1 MARTSPTLTIRRLDE
16 RVKRK
21 LRLRAAANGRS
32 MEDEVRSILGAELAG
47 AEASTMRVP
56 AETKAVAAPVTARP
70 YAPGLDGVLI
80 VLVIAG
86 GIAAYKSLDLI
97 RRLRERGVVVDVVM
111 TAAARE
117 FVTPLSVGALTGR
130 KVFTDLF
137 DRADE
142 HDIGHIRLARNAA
155 AIVVAP
161 ATADLMA
168 RMATGRADDLAA
180 AILLATDVPVLLA
193 PAMNPK
199 MWSHAATRR
208 NVETLRDDGTR
219 FVGPNAGEMAESGEA
234 GWGRLAEPLEIVAA
248 LKALLAPEPGP
259 LSGRKVVVT
268 SGPTHEPID
277 PVRYLANRSSGRQG
291 HAIAA
296 AARAAG
302 AAVTLVSGP
311 VALPDPPGVTVVH
324 VETAREM
331 LDAVMA
337 ALPADVAVMAAAVGD
352 WRAASPTGSKI
363 KKDGSGRP
371 PALAL
376 AENAD
381 ILATIAHHKTLRP
394 KLVVGFAAETDDLM
408 KNAAKKLKAK
418 GADWIVAN
426 DVSAAGGVMG
436 GADNTVHI
444 VSRSDGRGEARVEQW
459 PTLSKEE
466 VAARL
471 VARIASA
478 LDDPRIESPVG
489 DHDRR
494 PVRLASSRKRTGAAV
509 GKDA

>member
-1 MARTSPTLTIRRLDE
+1 MATTTATLTIRRLDG
-16 RVKRK
+16 RVKQK
-21 LRLRAAANGRS
+21 LRVRAAGHGRS

-47 AEASTMRVP
+47 GEAAAVVARQRKP
-56 AETKAVAAPVTARP
+56 APLPAPTERSAA
-70 YAPGLDGVLI
+70 GLDGAAIL
-80 VLVIAG
+80 LVIAG

-97 RRLRERGVVVDVVM
+97 RRLRERGAVVDAVM
-111 TAAARE
+111 TAAAQE

-142 HDIGHIRLARNAA
+142 HDIGHIRLARGAD

-168 RMATGRADDLAA
+168 RMASGQAGDLAT
-180 AILLATDVPVLLA
+180 AILLATDAPVLLA

-199 MWSHAATRR
+199 MWEHPATRR
-208 NVETLRDDGTR
+208 NVETLRADGIR
-219 FVGPNAGEMAESGEA
+219 FVGPDAGEMAEAGEV
-234 GWGRLAEPLEIVAA
+234 GTGRMAEPPAIVAA
-248 LKALLAPEPGP
+248 LEALLAPEPGP
-259 LSGRKVVVT
+259 LTGRKVVVT

-296 AARAAG
+296 AAQRAG

-311 VALPDPPGVTVVH
+311 VAIPDPPGVSVVH

-337 ALPADVAVMAAAVGD
+337 ALPADVAVLTAAVAD
-352 WRAASPTGSKI
+352 WRVASAARAKI
-363 KKDGSGRP
+363 KKDGTGKP
-371 PALAL
+371 PALTL
-376 AENAD
+376 AENPD
-381 ILATIAHHKTLRP
+381 ILATVAHHKTLRP
-394 KLVVGFAAETDDLM
+394 ALVVGFAAETDDLM
-408 KNAAKKLKAK
+408 KNAVAKLKKK

-426 DVSAAGGVMG
+426 DVSPATGVMG
-436 GADNTVHI
+436 GEENTVHL
-444 VSRSDGRGEARVEQW
+444 VSAAGVEDW
-459 PTLSKEE
+459 PRLPKSE

-471 VARIASA
+471 VARIAAA
-478 LDDPRIESPVG
+478 LAEASP
-489 DHDRR
+489 
-494 PVRLASSRKRTGAAV
+494 K
-509 GKDA
+509 

>member
-1 MARTSPTLTIRRLDE
+1 MAKTSPTLTIRRLDE
-16 RVKRK
+16 RVKHK
-21 LRLRAAANGRS
+21 LRLRAAAHGRS

-47 AEASTMRVP
+47 AEAAAMRASAAIKVE
-56 AETKAVAAPVTARP
+56 AEPFAARP
-70 YAPGLDGVLI
+70 YAPGLDGTLI

-86 GIAAYKSLDLI
+86 GVAAYKSLDLI
-97 RRLRERGVVVDVVM
+97 RRLRERGAVVDAVM

-117 FVTPLSVGALTGR
+117 FVTALSVGALTGR

-168 RMATGRADDLAA
+168 RMATGRADDLAT
-180 AILLATDVPVLLA
+180 AILLATEAPVLLA

-199 MWSHAATRR
+199 MWTHAATRR
-208 NVETLRDDGTR
+208 NVATLRDDGIR
-219 FVGPNAGEMAESGEA
+219 FIGPNAGEMAESGGA
-234 GWGRLAEPLEIVAA
+234 GWGRMAEPLEIVAA
-248 LKALLAPEPGP
+248 LEALLAPEPGP
-259 LSGRKVVVT
+259 LTGRKAIVT
-268 SGPTHEPID
+268 SGPTHEPLD

-296 AARAAG
+296 ALRVAG
-302 AAVTLVSGP
+302 AEVTLVSGP
-311 VALPDPPGVTVVH
+311 VAIPDPPGVAVVH
-324 VETAREM
+324 VETARAM

-352 WRAASPTGSKI
+352 WRAASPAAGKI
-363 KKDGSGRP
+363 KKGNNGLP
-371 PALAL
+371 PALSL
-376 AENAD
+376 TENPD
-381 ILATIAHHKTLRP
+381 ILATVARHKTLRP
-394 KLVVGFAAETDDLM
+394 QLVVGFAAETDDLM

-426 DVSAAGGVMG
+426 DVSVAGGVMG

-444 VSRSDGRGEARVEQW
+444 VGAADGRGVARVEHW

-466 VAARL
+466 VAARI
-471 VARIASA
+471 VARIASTLGNLPTA
-478 LDDPRIESPVG
+478 SASG
-489 DHDRR
+489 DNDSR
-494 PVRLASSRKRTGAAV
+494 PVRLASARRRTGAAV